1 MNFTSNEY
9 ISFYFLNFLYYAD
22 EDQICEY
29 ILRNSQP
36 LLIDLEKKYYSLRG
50 HEFNSIVNEA
60 LMTLLINKGNIIDQ
74 EGLFSFFKSEIEYRL
89 KDRLKYYKRDCRG
102 KQTVSLSS
110 KEGEQLD
117 LVDPVAE
124 NDYLE
129 AELLADI
136 KNSKADEITKK
147 YIELIVTSKDKI
159 SDLEA
164 SRLLGV
170 NVKTIKVKKKI
181 IKNFLITEMQ

>member
-9 ISFYFLNFLYYAD
+9 ISSHFLNFLYYAD
-22 EDQICEY
+22 ENQICEY
-29 ILRNSQP
+29 VLINSQP
-36 LLIDLEKKYYSLRG
+36 LLISLEKKYYSLRG

-60 LMTLLINKGNIIDQ
+60 LMDLLISKGNIIDQ
-74 EGLFSFFKSEIEYRL
+74 EGLFSFFKSCLEFKL
-89 KDRLKYYKRDCRG
+89 KNRLKYYKQDCRRQ
-102 KQTVSLSS
+102 QTTSLSS

-136 KNSKADEITKK
+136 KSSKADEITKK
-147 YIELIVTSKDKI
+147 YVELIVTSKDKI

-170 NVKTIKVKKKI
+170 NVKTIKAKKKI
-181 IKNFLITEMQ
+181 IKNFLEAEMQ